1 MAQWA
6 NSHCRGSY
14 LDRESC
20 EWYHGSWQFLKLAE
34 MVSNPRWHAAFF
46 VSSIR
51 TFASGVRTP
60 RILISA
66 AADEGMLDTVLDA
79 LVSLTFDSL
88 HIVVLDSCP
97 TPLLANREYGKFRN
111 QRADCVRVDAMQTP
125 FRSNVFDIIVTDA
138 FLTRF
143 DSGDRQ
149 HLVSEWHRMLNHG
162 GIVVTTARL
171 VNGSLSGPDEKEIL
185 IAHFVTRAMES
196 ATRLGL
202 DPSFM
207 GRIARAYAINMKS
220 NPFETEGELQS
231 LFQEFADVT
240 IYPPV
245 PTRGEL
251 KPATYAQLVARKQ

>member
-1 MAQWA
+1 
-6 NSHCRGSY
+6 
-14 LDRESC
+14 
-20 EWYHGSWQFLKLAE
+20 
-34 MVSNPRWHAAFF
+34 
-46 VSSIR
+46 
-51 TFASGVRTP
+51 
-60 RILISA
+60 
-66 AADEGMLDTVLDA
+66 
-79 LVSLTFDSL
+79 
-88 HIVVLDSCP
+88 
-97 TPLLANREYGKFRN
+97 
-111 QRADCVRVDAMQTP
+111 
-125 FRSNVFDIIVTDA
+125 
-138 FLTRF
+138 
-143 DSGDRQ
+143 
-149 HLVSEWHRMLNHG
+149 MLNHG